1 MYAREVM
8 KHLDNTVG
16 PVKRPMRRSME
27 ALQKTKRF
35 GCDLHLREF
44 FEDFRKKF
52 DSIAVKAGMSVD
64 HYRQRLGHNGQA
76 DSISSRHRYLIDL
89 DGARVV

>member
-1 MYAREVM
+1 MSLGIQRATLSQKAWYSAPKVALIVGSSYA
-8 KHLDNTVG
+8 N
-16 PVKRPMRRSME
+16 
-27 ALQKTKRF
+27 
-35 GCDLHLREF
+35 LHLREF

-64 HYRQRLGHNGQA
+64 HYRQWLGHNGQA